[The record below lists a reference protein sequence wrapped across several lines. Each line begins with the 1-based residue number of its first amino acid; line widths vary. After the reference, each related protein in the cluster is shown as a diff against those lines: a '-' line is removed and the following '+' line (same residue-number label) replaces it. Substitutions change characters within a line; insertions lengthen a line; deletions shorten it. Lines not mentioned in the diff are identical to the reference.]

1 MGYISL
7 DKLNVVKCQTFWLNR
22 IIKKYEL
29 PRITPHVFRHTH
41 TSLLLQAGI
50 PVKEVCDRLGDKDIS
65 ITLGIYAHVMPE
77 EKEKTAEKFA
87 NFVNFF
93 TKIQTKEQT
102 FPNFLTLDRLESRCY
117 KLSRRNFF
125 RVK

>member
-29 PRITPHVFRHTH
+29 PRINPHVFRHIH

-50 PVKEVCDRLGDKDIS
+50 PVKEVCDRLGHKDIS
-65 ITLGIYAHVMPE
+65 MTLGIYAHVMPE

-87 NFVNFF
+87 NFVNF
-93 TKIQTKEQT
+93 
-102 FPNFLTLDRLESRCY
+102 
-117 KLSRRNFF
+117 
-125 RVK
+125 